1 MDNNKIHI
9 SGIVKESSVDFINL
23 NYVIFVQG
31 CNHKCEGCHNKHTWD
46 YSSDIGA
53 YITFDEIIN
62 DINNNPLLDG
72 LVLSGGEPLDKVD
85 ILIELCKRVRKET
98 SLKNITCFSGYVF
111 EEIIKDNN
119 KKKIIEVIDYLIDG
133 PFILEK
139 KDYRC
144 LFRGSTNQ
152 RIIDIKETIKN
163 NYNIVLFDEEKYM
176 KKWNNI

>member
-1 MDNNKIHI
+1 MNNKIHI

-46 YSSDIGA
+46 YFSDIGN
-53 YITFDEIIN
+53 YITLDEIIN

-98 SLKNITCFSGYVF
+98 SLKNISCYICCSF
-111 EEIIKDNN
+111 EEII
-119 KKKIIEVIDYLIDG
+119 
-133 PFILEK
+133 
-139 KDYRC
+139 
-144 LFRGSTNQ
+144 
-152 RIIDIKETIKN
+152 
-163 NYNIVLFDEEKYM
+163 FDF
-176 KKWNNI
+176 NNISI